1 MSTTEMHDQG
11 ATVNPDIHADC
22 EPMKG
27 EAPSPVMPS
36 TGCELS
42 FEPIMYVMNL
52 GRQTGHLPLRLNV
65 RRMAEQAVIRQAN
78 EYLRRLGAVD

>member
-1 MSTTEMHDQG
+1 MSTTGMQDESS
-11 ATVNPDIHADC
+11 TVNPDIQEVC
-22 EPMKG
+22 EPMKT

-42 FEPIMYVMNL
+42 CEPITYAMNA
-52 GRQTGHLPLRLNV
+52 GRQTGPLRLTLNI
-65 RRMAEQAVIRQAN
+65 RRIAEQAAIRQAN